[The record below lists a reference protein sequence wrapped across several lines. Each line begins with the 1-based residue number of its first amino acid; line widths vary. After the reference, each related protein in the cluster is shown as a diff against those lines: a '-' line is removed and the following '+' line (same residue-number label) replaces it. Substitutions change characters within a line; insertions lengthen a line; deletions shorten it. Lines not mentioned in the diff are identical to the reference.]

1 MFDLNQKSTVSAEG
15 LKSPLSVIVIKPV
28 EAGATPASGMVSVMP
43 ERPTP
48 ATANCA
54 STLKFHGPE
63 VAGPETPGPAVLVSR
78 DNGNVTSMPSGKV
91 VTVAVPTW
99 AN

>member
-1 MFDLNQKSTVSAEG
+1 MPEG
-15 LKSPLSVIVIKPV
+15 GGIGSEDEAV
-28 EAGATPASGMVSVMP
+28 EAGATPAFGIVSVMP

-63 VAGPETPGPAVLVSR
+63 VAGPETPGAAVLVSM
-78 DNGNVTSMPSGKV
+78 DNGNMTSMPSGKI
-91 VTVAVPTW
+91 VTVAVPTE
-99 AN
+99 AKRLQPPVALKIVA